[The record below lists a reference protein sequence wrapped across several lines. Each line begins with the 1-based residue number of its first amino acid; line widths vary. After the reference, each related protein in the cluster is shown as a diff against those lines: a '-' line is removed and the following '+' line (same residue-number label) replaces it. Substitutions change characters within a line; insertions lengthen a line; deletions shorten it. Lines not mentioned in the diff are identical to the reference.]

1 LDKFKAQ
8 SIGMK
13 SLYAFIVL
21 LQISIFSAK
30 AQNLETVLTGL
41 NNDQQKADT
50 VFKYARK
57 FFQRAKFDQAA
68 QWLDEGMV
76 YARRTNNDT
85 LISQYYVEM
94 GNTSIMR
101 GQADKALQQL
111 WNAKAGLGKTF
122 SYYHLN
128 SCYILLAKCH
138 TKFDNS
144 DSALYY
150 YRKAE
155 ELNNTYNR
163 YRNWI
168 TYVEMGSF
176 FAGTSNFTEAEKYYE
191 KAYQITKEKGIRGDH
206 GLTLYHLSDFYLKQ
220 NRADRFAYMV
230 NEQQEFTKGAKK
242 DFSKDPVHS
251 FLYMDWGD
259 KNTGEKISFLKNV
272 KQNLL
277 SEGNF
282 INGALVNEEIAKIF
296 EEDKQYEEALKYI
309 DESIRIAEKDNSSIN
324 IYMYNK
330 VAYRLLKK
338 AGKLKEAAEKADK
351 LFSLKDSLTKKQNL
365 DLALE
370 LDTRY
375 QSEKKE
381 KEIALLNSQKELDRN
396 AITLLN
402 TQNALSAKEIALLSS
417 DKKLAAI
424 RLQREMEM
432 RSALQRENGLMDS
445 IVSSEKA
452 ISRFVNREKEKET
465 ALNAALGREN
475 ILKEELRWSLLA
487 GAGVL
492 LLSGISIFMLYKKQR
507 KKNAI
512 IQKQSADL
520 EVLMKEIH
528 HRVKN
533 NLQVVSSLLDLQS
546 HTISDTQA
554 SAAVKEGK
562 NRVQSMA
569 LIHQN
574 LYSEGNIKGIMVKE
588 YIGNLVQSLSDSY
601 NISNDKVK
609 ININIDDLNLDV
621 DTMIPLGLVLNELVS
636 NSFKYAFKEN
646 HPGILNIQLNERNE
660 KLHLKVSDNGT
671 GFPADVDIKSAK
683 SFGLKMIRAFA
694 QKLKATLDIYNNN
707 GAVVE
712 MQITKFK
719 AA

>member
-1 LDKFKAQ
+1 
-8 SIGMK
+8 
-13 SLYAFIVL
+13 
-21 LQISIFSAK
+21 
-30 AQNLETVLTGL
+30 
-41 NNDQQKADT
+41 
-50 VFKYARK
+50 
-57 FFQRAKFDQAA
+57 
-68 QWLDEGMV
+68 
-76 YARRTNNDT
+76 
-85 LISQYYVEM
+85 
-94 GNTSIMR
+94 
-101 GQADKALQQL
+101 
-111 WNAKAGLGKTF
+111 
-122 SYYHLN
+122 
-128 SCYILLAKCH
+128 
-138 TKFDNS
+138 
-144 DSALYY
+144 
-150 YRKAE
+150 
-155 ELNNTYNR
+155 
-163 YRNWI
+163 
-168 TYVEMGSF
+168 MGSF
-176 FAGTSNFTEAEKYYE
+176 FAGTNNFAEAEKYYE
-191 KAYQITKEKGIRGDH
+191 KAYHITKEKGIRGDH

-220 NRADRFAYMV
+220 NRADKFAYMV
-230 NEQQEFTKGAKK
+230 NEQQEFYKAAKK
-242 DFSKDPVHS
+242 DISKDPVHS
-251 FLYMDWGD
+251 FLFMDWG
-259 KNTGEKISFLKNV
+259 NTKPAEKIGFLKNV

-277 SEGNF
+277 TEGNF
-282 INGALVNEEIAKIF
+282 INGAVVNEEIAKIY
-296 EEDKQYEEALKYI
+296 EEEKQYEEALKYI

-324 IYMYNK
+324 IYVYNK

-338 AGKLKEAAEKADK
+338 AGKLKEANEMADK
-351 LFSLKDSLTKKQNL
+351 LFALKDSITKKQNL

-381 KEIALLNSQKELDRN
+381 KEIALLNSQKELDKN

-402 TQNALSAKEIALLSS
+402 TQNALGTKEIALLSA
-417 DKKLAAI
+417 DKKLASI
-424 RLQREMEM
+424 KLQREMEI
-432 RSALQRENGLMDS
+432 RNALERENGLMDS

-452 ISRFVNREKEKET
+452 INQSVGREKEKET

-475 ILKEELRWSLLA
+475 ILKENELGKEKTLRWSLQA

-492 LLSGISIFMLYKKQR
+492 LLLGIVIFVLYRKQK
-507 KKNAI
+507 KKNKI
-512 IQKQSADL
+512 IQKQSSDL

-546 HTISDTQA
+546 HTITDSQA

-588 YIGNLVQSLSDSY
+588 YIHNLVKSLCDSY
-601 NISNDKVK
+601 NITSDKVK
-609 ININIDDLNLDV
+609 VNANIDDLNLDV

-646 HPGILNIQLNERNE
+646 HPGILDIQLQEKNE
-660 KLHLKVSDNGT
+660 KLHLKVSDNGA
-671 GFPADVDIKSAK
+671 GFPADMDVKSAK

-712 MQITKFK
+712 MEISKFK